1 MMNRWKWVPCH
12 HEWIIADNAESLW
25 ALEVRIDIYPRNS
38 YCDRGRWE
46 CHVIDQ
52 GFPTNPNPVDHAD
65 MFPRF
70 FFSLERAKA
79 EMEDWMD
86 ARRYTPYDP
95 SGKE

>member
-1 MMNRWKWVPCH
+1 MSRWQWVPFNND
-12 HEWIIADNAESLW
+12 ELIIADSESLW
-25 ALEVRIDIYPRNS
+25 SLEVRIDIFPRPG

-52 GFPTNPNPVDHAD
+52 GFPTNPNPIDHHD
-65 MFPRF
+65 MFPRL

-86 ARRYTPYDP
+86 ARKYTPYDP
-95 SGKE
+95 LEKE